1 MGELNIEDLGAP
13 LLLLADKKEF
23 ACFHGLTLYENSF
36 NKQ

>member
-1 MGELNIEDLGAP
+1 MRELNIEDLGAP

-23 ACFHGLTLYENSF
+23 ACFHGLTLYENLF